1 MQNVSHKKKW
11 NAGLLQLHVY
21 PTPITLIKG
30 KHDDKSEKGFVKMK
44 LCRDPTSKN
53 SDLYEFKMALF
64 YNGYQEAFF
73 VRS

>member
-30 KHDDKSEKGFVKMK
+30 KHDDKPGKDFVKMK
-44 LCRDPTSKN
+44 LRRDPTSKK
-53 SDLYEFKMALF
+53 SDLYESKIALF
-64 YNGYQEAFF
+64 YNVYREDCF
-73 VRS
+73 VWS